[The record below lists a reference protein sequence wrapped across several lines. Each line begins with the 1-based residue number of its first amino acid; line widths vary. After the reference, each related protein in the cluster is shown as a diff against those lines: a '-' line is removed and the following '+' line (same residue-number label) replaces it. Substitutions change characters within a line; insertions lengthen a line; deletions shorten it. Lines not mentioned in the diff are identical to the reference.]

1 MVLETLSNAAGNIAD
16 ESEKYCPWFL
26 KTLPIRM
33 ENIAHDFFK
42 RCPSFW
48 KTMGNVSQNDGQCFA
63 KTRAIFFIGKINDFP
78 RNKYLNI
85 LLFRKEFVY
94 L

>member
-1 MVLETLSNAAGNIAD
+1 MVFQNVRQ
-16 ESEKYCPWFL
+16 
-26 KTLPIRM
+26 RM
-33 ENIAHDFFK
+33 KK
-42 RCPSFW
+42 RSAMFW

-63 KTRAIFFIGKINDFP
+63 KTRAIFFIGKINDYP

>member
-1 MVLETLSNAAGNIAD
+1 MVFETLSNAAGNIAD

-48 KTMGNVSQNDGQCFA
+48 KTMGNVFWPC
-63 KTRAIFFIGKINDFP
+63 R
-78 RNKYLNI
+78 R
-85 LLFRKEFVY
+85 LLLKAYGHPHE
-94 L
+94 